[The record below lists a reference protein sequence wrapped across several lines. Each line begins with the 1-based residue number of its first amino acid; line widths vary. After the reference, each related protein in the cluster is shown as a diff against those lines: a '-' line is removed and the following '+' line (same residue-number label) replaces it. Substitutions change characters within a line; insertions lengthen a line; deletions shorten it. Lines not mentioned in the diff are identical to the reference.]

1 MKPNLIAK
9 IPPAVWNAKTW
20 LQKQSPDQNGA
31 LPACWNLSISAGLLR
46 SEQQSLQTEAANPVQ
61 S

>member
-46 SEQQSLQTEAANPVQ
+46 WGKKSFQRVAANPVQ